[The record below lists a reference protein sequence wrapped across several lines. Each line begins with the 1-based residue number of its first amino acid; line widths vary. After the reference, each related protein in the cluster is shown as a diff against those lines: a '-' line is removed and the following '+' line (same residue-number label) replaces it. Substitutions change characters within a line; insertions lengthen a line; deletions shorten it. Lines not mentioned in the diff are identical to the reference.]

1 MGYCKAQLSAS
12 DLLVIEVHLSVK
24 HYGLLHC
31 VKLHCIVLHALHCVT
46 CSALHRGGLDPWS
59 VAGVDCTG
67 VGCDW
72 VELC

>member
-31 VKLHCIVLHALHCVT
+31 VKLHCIVLHAVH
-46 CSALHRGGLDPWS
+46 
-59 VAGVDCTG
+59 CTG
-67 VGCDW
+67 VDW
-72 VELC
+72 IHGVWLGWIALE